1 MASTLTR
8 KGMETKKRI
17 LQVCVKLFLEQ
28 GYKKTTLA
36 EILEKADVS
45 CSSFQNIFRAKDGVL
60 SELVKFMFSF
70 QFDAARKAAAD
81 LPPVCVYAVETA
93 IQLTLTELNENLREI
108 YIEAYSQKEASEYIL
123 RQTAKALYDI
133 FGPYLPELNE
143 DDFYVLEI
151 GSAGLMRAYMARPCD
166 EELTLEKKLQSF
178 LSLSLR
184 AYNVPQEQ
192 VEQALAFVAGLDI
205 RDISVRVMRKLF
217 RTLALRYNFSAQGLL
232 KETESR

>member
-70 QFDAARKAAAD
+70 QFDTARKVAAD
-81 LPPVCVYAVETA
+81 MPPVCVYAVETA
-93 IQLTLTELNENLREI
+93 IQLTLTELNKNLREV
-108 YIEAYSQKEASEYIL
+108 YVEAYSQKEALEYI
-123 RQTAKALYDI
+123 QKETARELYRI
-133 FGPYLPELNE
+133 FGPYLPALDEA
-143 DDFYVLEI
+143 DFYVMEI

-192 VEQALAFVAGLDI
+192 VDQALAFVAGLDI
-205 RDISVRVMRKLF
+205 RDISGRVMRKLF

-232 KETESR
+232 KETENQ